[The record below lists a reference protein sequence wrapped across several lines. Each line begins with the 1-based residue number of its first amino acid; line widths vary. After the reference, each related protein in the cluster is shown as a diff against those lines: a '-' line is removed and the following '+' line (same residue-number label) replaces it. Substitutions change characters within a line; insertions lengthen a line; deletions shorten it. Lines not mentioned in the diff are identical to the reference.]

1 MRLNVL
7 SINSISMRRFL
18 FLAFALLAGMCAAAQ
33 DIVVMRD
40 GRWVKTSHLSSS
52 AGKYFYIEEG
62 DTTMRLNELK
72 RSEIGMILYA
82 NGRVKH
88 FNELQSDPFRAP
100 FASETEGEQVDVER
114 MYRDYRAA
122 VRLKNTGLA
131 LTVSGSVLT
140 LSGVA
145 MTLMFG
151 MPMVALFY
159 IGPGLLVAGVPCWIV
174 GANRVDMMDFSMR
187 QMMSVPVVRS
197 GRLGMNLTG
206 GGGTTGLSLTF

>member
-1 MRLNVL
+1 MNVL

-33 DIVVMRD
+33 DIVVKRD
-40 GRWVKTSHLSSS
+40 GSWVKTSHLSSS

-62 DTTMRLNELK
+62 DSTMRLNELK

-100 FASETEGEQVDVER
+100 FASETEGERVDMDR

-122 VRLKNTGLA
+122 VRLRNTGIGLMAAGGAFLA
-131 LTVSGSVLT
+131 TGTIMTLT
-140 LSGVA
+140 LA
-145 MTLMFG
+145 A
-151 MPMVALFY
+151 PMVLFFYSGALMM
-159 IGPGLLVAGVPCWIV
+159 VAGLPCYIV

-187 QMMSVPVVRS
+187 QMATIPVMR
-197 GRLGMNLTG
+197 GDRLGLNLTG
-206 GGGTTGLSLTF
+206 GEGSTGLCLTF